1 MFANMRRPLFL
12 SAAELDKYLA
22 NGWFRMRQNIFTTN
36 FLQFNNR
43 FFSVLWLRVTLKK
56 YSESK
61 NYTTLKRLNA
71 SFKTEINK
79 ANITEA
85 HENLYQAYR
94 QSISFEMTTSLKEL
108 LFGYETI
115 SRFNTHEINIYD
127 EDTLIASGYF
137 DLGETSAAGISCIY
151 NPAYKKYSLGKY
163 LIYLK
168 IDFCKQHN
176 LKYFYPGYIVPGYK
190 AFDYKARIGTDTLEY
205 LHLASRQ
212 WTPYKSFNLPF
223 NPLKIMED
231 KLELL
236 KIELKKNNILS
247 TVLYYKYF
255 DANLDPDFY
264 ENQLFDFPVF
274 LYCYSTKGS
283 FDYHIVVYDVRD
295 EHYHLLQCSTV
306 IYLDHLKN
314 TDNIF
319 SSGLLKLERSL
330 ASTSSF
336 SELVNL
342 LPEYL

>member
-1 MFANMRRPLFL
+1 MRRPTSL
-12 SAAELDKYLA
+12 SGAELDTYLA
-22 NGWFRMRQNIFTTN
+22 NGWFRMRQNIFTTS
-36 FLQFNNR
+36 FLQFTNR
-43 FFSVLWLRVTLKK
+43 FFSVLWLRVAL
-56 YSESK
+56 K
-61 NYTTLKRLNA
+61 NYTQSKKHTTLKRLNA
-71 SFKTEINK
+71 AFKTEIKK
-79 ANITEA
+79 ASITEA

-94 QSISFEMTTSLKEL
+94 QSISFEITVSLNEL
-108 LFGYETI
+108 LLGYETN

-168 IDFCKQHN
+168 IDFCKQQQ
-176 LKYFYPGYIVPGYK
+176 LQYFYPGYLVPGYN
-190 AFDYKARIGTDTLEY
+190 AFDYKAGIGSNTLEFM
-205 LHLASRQ
+205 HPASRLWLPYQ
-212 WTPYKSFNLPF
+212 SFTPIPD
-223 NPLKIMED
+223 PLKIMED
-231 KLELL
+231 KLEAL
-236 KIELKKNNILS
+236 KINFDKNNILS
-247 TVLYYKYF
+247 RVLYYKYF

-283 FDYHIVVYDVRD
+283 FDYHIIVYDIRD
-295 EHYHLLQCSTV
+295 EKYHLLQCSSV
-306 IYLDHLKN
+306 IYLDHLTN

-319 SSGLLKLERSL
+319 SSGLLKLERIL

-336 SELVNL
+336 CELVNL